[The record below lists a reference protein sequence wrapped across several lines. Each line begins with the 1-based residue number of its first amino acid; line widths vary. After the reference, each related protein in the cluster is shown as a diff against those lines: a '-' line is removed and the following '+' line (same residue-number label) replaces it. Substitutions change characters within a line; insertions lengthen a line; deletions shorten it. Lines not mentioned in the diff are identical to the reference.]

1 MLVPFSFRK
10 SGYCNERINL
20 LNYVC
25 KKKIKMNTRFFK
37 TQSNYILVFLMIC
50 FSSCVSNKKIAYFQ
64 FDEIDQENISNVY
77 KTVFKAD
84 DLLQITI
91 ASDDLEAV
99 KPFNLPAV
107 TFSAAT
113 NTVAGQ
119 PQQLSYLIDSNGE
132 IDFPVLGKL
141 KIGGLSR
148 EETIRMLKSRLIP
161 DYLKEATINIRI
173 SNFRI
178 TVQGDV
184 RKPGTYNIPNERVTI
199 LDAIGLAGDLN
210 ISGKRDNVLVIREE
224 GNIKKEYRVNLLSKK
239 TYTSPVFYLQQNDI
253 VYVEHNYAKI
263 QSASSNTN
271 TSLFISI
278 AGTLIAIITLIIR
291 N

>member
-1 MLVPFSFRK
+1 LIIV
-10 SGYCNERINL
+10 L
-20 LNYVC
+20 
-25 KKKIKMNTRFFK
+25 
-37 TQSNYILVFLMIC
+37 
-50 FSSCVSNKKIAYFQ
+50 SSCVSNKKITYFQ
-64 FDEIDQENISNVY
+64 FDKIDQENVSNVY

-107 TFSAAT
+107 AFSATT
-113 NTVAGQ
+113 NSVISQ

-141 KIGGLSR
+141 KIGGLTR
-148 EETIRMLKSRLIP
+148 EETIALIIGKIAP
-161 DYLKEATINIRI
+161 DYVKNPTVNIRI
-173 SNFRI
+173 ANFKI

-184 RKPGTYNIPNERVTI
+184 RSPGTFNIPNERVTI

-210 ISGKRDNVLVIREE
+210 ISGRRDNVLVIREE
-224 GNIKKEYRVNLLSKK
+224 GSKKKEYRVNLLSKK

>member
-1 MLVPFSFRK
+1 
-10 SGYCNERINL
+10 
-20 LNYVC
+20 
-25 KKKIKMNTRFFK
+25 MNTYSLK
-37 TQSNYILVFLMIC
+37 IQPNYILILLIIG

-64 FDEIDQENISNVY
+64 FDEIDQENVSNVY

-84 DLLQITI
+84 DLLQITV

-107 TFSAAT
+107 AFSAST
-113 NTVAGQ
+113 NSVAGQ
-119 PQQLSYLIDSNGE
+119 PQQLSFLIDSNGE
-132 IDFPVLGKL
+132 IDFPIFGKL
-141 KIGGLSR
+141 KIGGLTR
-148 EETIRMLKSRLIP
+148 EETIRMLKSRLNP
-161 DYLKEATINIRI
+161 DYVKDPTINIRI
-173 SNFRI
+173 SNFKI

-184 RKPGTYNIPNERVTI
+184 RSPGTFTIPNERVTI

-224 GNIKKEYRVNLLSKK
+224 GNFKKEYRVNLLSKK

-271 TSLFISI
+271 TGLFISV
-278 AGTLIAIITLIIR
+278 AGTLIAIITLITR